1 MQAQREQVIV
11 IDNGGG
17 TCKVGF
23 AGEAAPRKVFPNC
36 SAKPKGQRQARDF
49 NRGAPVLRWLSP
61 ATVAALGSAPTCGA
75 CLHPI
80 PTRAHAR
87 PRAQVYMG
95 DQLLEARDISQLS
108 IRRPIDRGYL
118 VDWGLQSELWARAL
132 RGALKASPSD
142 GGLVMTEPPFNFPA
156 IEAATEQARARRA
169 QPLLS
174 AAFASAPCAAFRM
187 SPMRLHLHACH
198 YLPNSTFHAPPWLR
212 RAGRL

>member
-1 MQAQREQVIV
+1 
-11 IDNGGG
+11 
-17 TCKVGF
+17 
-23 AGEAAPRKVFPNC
+23 
-36 SAKPKGQRQARDF
+36 
-49 NRGAPVLRWLSP
+49 
-61 ATVAALGSAPTCGA
+61 
-75 CLHPI
+75 
-80 PTRAHAR
+80 
-87 PRAQVYMG
+87 MG

-156 IEAATEQARARRA
+156 IEAATEQARARHA

-174 AAFASAPCAAFRM
+174 PPPPLPRRRAPPFVCPRCAGTRTPFIT
-187 SPMRLHLHACH
+187 SQTLHASPR
-198 YLPNSTFHAPPWLR
+198 LAPS